1 VESLPNVLLQIFE
14 KKQVFDPEGR
24 SHPLDSNITESE
36 ALSLYRAIRS
46 IRPGH
51 CVEIGLAHGVSTL
64 AILGAIAA
72 NQSGHHF
79 VIDPFQRNYDY
90 CGEAMIER
98 AGFASLHTFFERF
111 PEEVIPQ
118 LPKLQFGFIDSSH
131 LFDLTIMEFVLID
144 KKLVPGGIIALH
156 DLWMPA
162 MQSVV
167 RFILANRAYRIC
179 REFSEEAPRRSVR
192 ERCKES
198 VGRWLSKIPVAKRV
212 FSVNLLC
219 TWSTF
224 RTQNLLFLRKVSDD
238 QRDWRFHQP
247 F

>member
-1 VESLPNVLLQIFE
+1 VENLPNTLLQIFE
-14 KKQVFDPEGR
+14 NKEVFDPEGR

-36 ALSLYRAIRS
+36 AMSLYRAIRAV
-46 IRPGH
+46 RPER
-51 CVEIGLAHGVSTL
+51 CLEIGLAHGISTL

-90 CGEAMIER
+90 CGEVMIER
-98 AGFASLHTFFERF
+98 AGFASLYTFFERF

-118 LPKLQFGFIDSSH
+118 LPKLQFAFIDSSH

-144 KKLVPGGIIALH
+144 KKLEPGGITAFH
-156 DLWMPA
+156 D
-162 MQSVV
+162 
-167 RFILANRAYRIC
+167 
-179 REFSEEAPRRSVR
+179 
-192 ERCKES
+192 
-198 VGRWLSKIPVAKRV
+198 
-212 FSVNLLC
+212 
-219 TWSTF
+219 
-224 RTQNLLFLRKVSDD
+224 LLFLRKVSDD

>member
-1 VESLPNVLLQIFE
+1 M
-14 KKQVFDPEGR
+14 
-24 SHPLDSNITESE
+24 
-36 ALSLYRAIRS
+36 
-46 IRPGH
+46 
-51 CVEIGLAHGVSTL
+51 
-64 AILGAIAA
+64 
-72 NQSGHHF
+72 
-79 VIDPFQRNYDY
+79 IDPFQRNYDY

-118 LPKLQFGFIDSSH
+118 LPKLQFAFIDSSH

-179 REFSEEAPRRSVR
+179 REFSEELYSY
-192 ERCKES
+192 
-198 VGRWLSKIPVAKRV
+198 G
-212 FSVNLLC
+212 
-219 TWSTF
+219 
-224 RTQNLLFLRKVSDD
+224 DGG
-238 QRDWRFHQP
+238 
-247 F
+247 